1 MKRERDSIVTMKV
14 VHGNGE
20 WWYTPFITD
29 KSMNNNRRVGVCG
42 HSSIER
48 EREREQNGRLLPVT
62 HQYGMKVLP
71 PE

>member
-20 WWYTPFITD
+20 WWYTPSITD

-42 HSSIER
+42 YSLIER
-48 EREREQNGRLLPVT
+48 ERERERGKKGDCYQ
-62 HQYGMKVLP
+62 
-71 PE
+71 